1 MEVVIL
7 NWNQMVTLN
16 WNWMFNITGIRKL
29 NPAFSQPFKTIYLIF
44 VKNKLPWG
52 RVHEVVEQY

>member
-1 MEVVIL
+1 L